1 MKQDEDATGAWNPD
15 NNEQADDVA
24 TLYSWANL
32 HGAKY
37 RDFSASRQEMR
48 QQMRQRTLADR
59 ARVAREE
66 AQKGPPLLSE
76 SPRREDLLPA
86 GGRQAAASAP
96 VRHEIERRFENPPE
110 PERMPERIP
119 DRMPERMPEMMS
131 APVDTGSTTRHG
143 LTGAPYFR
151 DDGAE
156 QRPVVET
163 TPDLESAEMRPAWLT
178 EIGFPGGSMAPAMI
192 PASDLPPLPRE
203 RLPERNPPE
212 QKPVPERDFRSEQSP
227 QPELSPQNGF
237 SVPVPVSPVQSHGPA
252 AQSSG
257 LPVQTS
263 GLPIQVQASP
273 VTSPSLPVQVP
284 GSDSPQ
290 QSRDRVASR
299 WYALRGVLGRNQ
311 EEVQPSRTEGQV
323 PVLAVFS
330 LAGGVGKTSLVAAM
344 GRGLAARGERVLLTD
359 TCSFGVLP
367 FYFGGREIKAG
378 VIRTFSGGTSDPPIR
393 VLTLDAERYEA
404 DPDLLRR
411 EMARGAQ
418 DVSRVLIDVA
428 TGSSAMLHQ
437 AVRMAPILL
446 VPVVPDMASVVTLQA
461 LEGFFRSQEGLT
473 GKPLQAW
480 FVLNQFDASSALHL
494 DVREVLRQQLG
505 ERLLPFA
512 VHRSPAMSEALAE
525 GMTVID
531 YAPNSPAAEDIV
543 SLVTWIRSTSVAAS
557 AVHRSVRWS
566 ER

>member
-1 MKQDEDATGAWNPD
+1 MKQDEDAMGGWSPD
-15 NNEQADDVA
+15 NNDQADDVA

-48 QQMRQRTLADR
+48 SQMRQRTLADR

-66 AQKGPPLLSE
+66 TQKAPPLLSE
-76 SPRREDLLPA
+76 GPRWEDLLPA
-86 GGRQAAASAP
+86 GGRQAAAATAP

-110 PERMPERIP
+110 PERMPER
-119 DRMPERMPEMMS
+119 MP

-143 LTGAPYFR
+143 LMGAPYFR
-151 DDGAE
+151 EEGEAE
-156 QRPVVET
+156 QRAMVET
-163 TPDLESAEMRPAWLT
+163 APEPESAEVRPAWLT
-178 EIGFPGGSMAPAMI
+178 EIVSPTGSLAPSVIA
-192 PASDLPPLPRE
+192 ASDLPPLPRE
-203 RLPERNPPE
+203 RLPERNPAT
-212 QKPVPERDFRSEQSP
+212 PVQERDFQQERSQ
-227 QPELSPQNGF
+227 QNGF
-237 SVPVPVSPVQSHGPA
+237 SMQVPVAPVQSSGPP
-252 AQSSG
+252 AQSFSSPVPAPVQPAHVPG
-257 LPVQTS
+257 LPVQAPAT
-263 GLPIQVQASP
+263 
-273 VTSPSLPVQVP
+273 
-284 GSDSPQ
+284 DSSQ

-299 WYALRGVLGRNQ
+299 WFALRGVLGRNQ
-311 EEVQPSRTEGQV
+311 EEVQPSRIEGQI

-461 LEGFFRSQEGLT
+461 LEGFFRNQEGVS

-531 YAPNSPAAEDIV
+531 YAPNSPAAEDIM
-543 SLVTWIRSTSVAAS
+543 SLVTWIRTTSVAAS